1 MAFHIHRDIDAL
13 WIGLGVVWFA
23 GALFGKQ
30 TARRQSASSRLLHIG
45 LGVLAFVLMFTKAL
59 RYGPLA
65 WTFVPRTPATT
76 YTGLALTLAGIAFA
90 IWARFFL
97 GGNWSATVTVKQDH
111 SLVRS
116 GPYAIVRH
124 PIYSGFLLALVGTAI
139 AFRHAQGL
147 AAVAIALIT
156 WRLKSRLEESFMREQ
171 FGEQYVQYQREVKA
185 LVPFVW

>member
-1 MAFHIHRDIDAL
+1 MPFHIHRDIETL
-13 WIGLGVVWFA
+13 WIMLGIVWFA
-23 GALFGKQ
+23 AAFFGKRS
-30 TARRQSASSRLLHIG
+30 ARRQSASSRLFHIG
-45 LGVLAFVLMFTKAL
+45 LGGLAFVLMFTDYL

-65 WTFVPRTPATT
+65 WTFVPKTPLVADI
-76 YTGLALTLAGIAFA
+76 GLGLTLAGIGFA

-111 SLVRS
+111 RLVRS

-124 PIYSGFLLALVGTAI
+124 PIYSGLLLALVGTAI

-147 AAVAIALIT
+147 AAVVVALIT

-171 FGEQYVQYQREVKA
+171 FGEQYAQYQQEVKA
-185 LVPFVW
+185 LIPFVW